1 MFRKTTGPDV
11 GLGLVVVKHHND
23 WKKEEFKVPQFWCQ
37 QMCAFSSFPP
47 LSFSG
52 LNVPL
57 VLKLNLLEPNPLPRL
72 WPAAALH
79 MKLLLIGRS
88 CEFHIWKH
96 VLSPGLCENK
106 WIIWGNCHWVL
117 KRHRV
122 FSKLLSP
129 QSYFFTWYDL
139 NGHLKNSHILTR
151 RERKQ
156 RIWAFCLMN

>member
-1 MFRKTTGPDV
+1 MSTDV
-11 GLGLVVVKHHND
+11 CFFLL
-23 WKKEEFKVPQFWCQ
+23 P
-37 QMCAFSSFPP
+37 SSRSLP
-47 LSFSG
+47 FSG

-72 WPAAALH
+72 WPAAELH

-156 RIWAFCLMN
+156 RIGAFCLMNQKRGLYSKSHATL